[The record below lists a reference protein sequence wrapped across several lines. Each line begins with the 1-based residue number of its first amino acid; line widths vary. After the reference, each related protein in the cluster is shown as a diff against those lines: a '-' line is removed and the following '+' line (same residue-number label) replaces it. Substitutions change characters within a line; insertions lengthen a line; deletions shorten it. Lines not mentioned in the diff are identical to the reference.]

1 MMYLEMSAGQYF
13 RVGNISLWGRLNP
26 YMKGIGFSSLLVV
39 SYITLYYS
47 TIIAYSLFYLVASFR
62 AQMPWTT
69 CDNSWNTELCLERM
83 DVFNNSNLKI
93 NSLKKNKNLTH
104 NENVTFSPAE
114 EYFNRYMLAIHRSN
128 GIDDLGG
135 IKFDL
140 AFCLALIYL
149 LMYIC
154 IFKGVKSTGKAVY
167 ITGTSCL
174 SGLKYRI
181 KK

>member
-1 MMYLEMSAGQYF
+1 MYLEMSAGQYF
-13 RVGNISLWGRLNP
+13 RVGNISLWGKVNP
-26 YMKGIGFSSLLVV
+26 YMKGIGYSSLLVV

-47 TIIAYSLFYLVASFR
+47 TIIAYSLFYLIASFR
-62 AQMPWTT
+62 AQMPWST
-69 CDNSWNTELCLERM
+69 CDNSWNTKNCHERI
-83 DVFNNSNLKI
+83 DILTNSTYKTS
-93 NSLKKNKNLTH
+93 SLQDNKNVTQIE

-114 EYFNRYMLAIHRSN
+114 EYFNRYMLGIHNSN

-140 AFCLALIYL
+140 TLCLAVIYL

-167 ITGTSCL
+167 ITATL
-174 SGLKYRI
+174 P
-181 KK
+181 